1 MPNLRLT
8 VLGMVVALGA
18 LPIVSPAWAYDQG
31 VAETATDTTVTTIE
45 FPPGEPIIEPYG
57 EVFENGY
64 QDRRLID
71 RGMDKAAIGTRS
83 LSLFAG
89 VHGFKGPT
97 DLGRNGNFGFHE
109 GMNFGAPIGDP
120 WGFSYQV
127 GFQATHSN
135 FLGNESIEGGL
146 LPHVSGAGRNQIF
159 LTAGVFR
166 RAFGG
171 GMQTGVVFD
180 LFYDDYYR
188 ATTLQQIRSETAFV
202 LSDLREIGY
211 WGAYGIS
218 QDTITDLGKFD
229 TLLDPTDIF
238 AAFYRRHFTGGGQG
252 RVWLGL
258 SGDGDVVCGLD
269 GTVPLGTS
277 WALENN
283 FTALFP
289 KHGRRNGRTDE
300 AWSVSI
306 QLVWYPGR
314 SARRVFL
321 NPSQPLFYVADN
333 SWFLVDR
340 RN

>member
-1 MPNLRLT
+1 MTAISGML
-8 VLGMVVALGA
+8 VLAMVSV
-18 LPIVSPAWAYDQG
+18 AWADG
-31 VAETATDTTVTTIE
+31 PVGEEPAGAVLAVE
-45 FPPGEPIIEPYG
+45 FPPGEPVIEPYRIY
-57 EVFENGY
+57 ENGFY
-64 QDRRLID
+64 DPPPVERPGGMLSRL
-71 RGMDKAAIGTRS
+71 TRN

-97 DLGRNGNFGFHE
+97 DFGRNGNFGFHE
-109 GMNFGAPIGDP
+109 GLNFGAPIGDP
-120 WGFSYQV
+120 WGFSYQI

-135 FLGNESIEGGL
+135 FVGNQALEGGY
-146 LPHVSGAGRNQIF
+146 LPHISGADRNQVF

-171 GMQTGVVFD
+171 GMQTGMVFD
-180 LFYDDYYR
+180 LFYDDYYQS
-188 ATTLQQIRSETAFV
+188 TTLQQIRSETAFV

-211 WGAYGIS
+211 WGAYGLS
-218 QDTITDLGKFD
+218 KDTITGLGKFD
-229 TLLDPTDIF
+229 SVLDPTDMF

-252 RVWLGL
+252 RLWLGL
-258 SGDGDVVCGLD
+258 SGDGDVICGLD

-277 WALENN
+277 WSLENN

-289 KHGRRNGRTDE
+289 KHGRRADGQTDE

-314 SARRVFL
+314 SARGVFL